1 MILEAA
7 STKLKTV
14 KAKAA
19 QDGQFQKLKPYRRK
33 IRLAPIDPWDFT
45 EPIIPHY
52 PQLITCH

>member
-45 EPIIPHY
+45 EPIIPH
-52 PQLITCH
+52 